1 MRCSTLRGGYHTGR
15 VLHGGRTLVDS
26 AALCFA
32 APLLD
37 LRPRSQSCVR
47 RDPRGPYDQGANRL
61 KNKRSL
67 DPLDLDAGSPVTSR
81 SIRFGLPTELPL
93 MGFSKDRPS
102 IVPSRGVR
110 RPGLAFPLRPSEV
123 SCRPPRVPSTWF
135 CTTPTDSPPRPCR
148 SVSPCCRSWGSPCFF
163 PSRNGPPHSAISALR
178 SLPPADS
185 DGSGTSPSPLARVTD
200 RPSLASPSPRALPPH
215 PCLPAPC
222 RWSPTPRPL
231 RLLGAAARRRGLEAL
246 LHRRVRCCR
255 LHFRLRPLDTP
266 LGLADPVGRC
276 PRILPPL
283 LAERDRARVRVPSRP
298 A

>member
-47 RDPRGPYDQGANRL
+47 RDPRGPYNQGAKRL
-61 KNKRSL
+61 KNKPSL

-81 SIRFGLPTELPL
+81 SIRFGHTTELPL

-135 CTTPTDSPPRPCR
+135 CTTPTDSPPRPR
-148 SVSPCCRSWGSPCFF
+148 RFVSPCCRSWGSPRFSS
-163 PSRNGPPHSAISALR
+163 SRNEDPRGVFLPFEVFPPLTAFAPALVRGVSPLLTISSIDCHDERERHRSSCPPALSLRDVVMLPLSRLHGRLR
-178 SLPPADS
+178 SQF
-185 DGSGTSPSPLARVTD
+185 
-200 RPSLASPSPRALPPH
+200 
-215 PCLPAPC
+215 
-222 RWSPTPRPL
+222 PT
-231 RLLGAAARRRGLEAL
+231 AVSRG
-246 LHRRVRCCR
+246 
-255 LHFRLRPLDTP
+255 
-266 LGLADPVGRC
+266 
-276 PRILPPL
+276 
-283 LAERDRARVRVPSRP
+283 
-298 A
+298 